1 MVFIIIFFCSLL
13 VVAFAIPPIIKV
25 SFEKRLFDDPTE
37 SRKVHSRIVP
47 NFGGIAIFSGFLLS
61 SSLFIPTQILPEANL
76 LMAAGLILFMTGLK
90 DDIVGLSPLKK
101 FIAQFASAFI
111 VAVMAN
117 LRISDLNGIFGYY
130 ELPYV
135 ASIILTA
142 LFIVG
147 IINAFNLIDGVDGL
161 AASLGVIFSLMY
173 AGLFFKADELG
184 WAYLSIS
191 LAGGLVGFL
200 FYNLTPAKIFMGDL
214 GSLLT
219 GFIAAILSIKFMSI
233 SNTQEILLG
242 TLKISSAAGLV
253 LAILI
258 IPIFDTIRVFTLRI
272 SRHTSPFTAD
282 RNHVHHRL
290 LFVGLSHVQ
299 TTLVLSVINVLFI
312 ALALS
317 VQPIGNTA
325 LLGLLIFIIIA
336 VNSAMS
342 LYIERYKK
350 ALFTRVNLPGSV
362 SYKNKEQEAG
372 HKRRFGDTVLEKIVE
387 N

>member
-1 MVFIIIFFCSLL
+1 MVLILIFFTSLL

-25 SFEKRLFDDPTE
+25 SLQKRLFDDPIE

-47 NFGGIAIFSGFLLS
+47 NFGGVAIFAGFLMS
-61 SSLFIPTQILPEANL
+61 CSLFIPSHLLPEANL

-111 VAVMAN
+111 ISVMAN
-117 LRISDLNGIFGYY
+117 LRIADLYGVLGIY
-130 ELPYV
+130 ELPYL
-135 ASIILTA
+135 ASVLLTS
-142 LFIVG
+142 LFMVG
-147 IINAFNLIDGVDGL
+147 IVNAFNLIDGVDGL

-173 AGLFFKADELG
+173 AYLFFNGGELG
-184 WAYLSIS
+184 WAYLSLS
-191 LAGGLVGFL
+191 LAGGLTGFL
-200 FYNLTPAKIFMGDL
+200 FFNLTPAKIFMGDL

-219 GFIAAILSIKFMSI
+219 GYIAALLSIKFMAI
-233 SNTQEILLG
+233 SDTQQIMIGSLE
-242 TLKISSAAGLV
+242 ISSAAGLV

-272 SRHTSPFTAD
+272 LRNTSPFTAD

-299 TTLVLSVINVLFI
+299 TTLTLSVLNILFI

-317 VQPIGNTA
+317 VQQIGNTA
-325 LLGLLIFIIIA
+325 LLGLLIFTIIA

-350 ALFTRVNLPGSV
+350 SLFNINSPDPGRF
-362 SYKNKEQEAG
+362 KNNKEQDAA
-372 HKRRFGDTVLEKIVE
+372 HKKRYGDTVLENIAE